1 MVRAVPRPEPTAAA
15 VVLEL
20 ARAAADLALG
30 ASCAGCTREPG
41 LLCLHCR
48 DTLAAPARRV
58 APEPAP
64 PRLPPVYAV
73 AAYEGVVRSILGAHK
88 EGGRLGLARPLGEAL
103 ARAVCG
109 GLGGVRGPASRVVL
123 VPVPSRPGSAR
134 TRGHDPLLRTARRA
148 ATRLSRAG
156 VPTQVVPALA
166 HRRAVVDQA
175 GLDHRERRVNLAGA
189 LGLRRS
195 AAPLLRGAVVVVV
208 DDVMT
213 TGATLAEATR
223 ALASGGVA
231 VEAAAVVAAT
241 RRRSPD
247 RVSVGPRSD

>member
-1 MVRAVPRPEPTAAA
+1 MPRPEPTAAV
-15 VVLEL
+15 VVLAL

-30 ASCAGCTREPG
+30 ASCAGCAREPG

-48 DTLAAPARRV
+48 DALAAPARRV

-64 PRLPPVYAV
+64 PGLPPVHAV
-73 AAYEGVVRSILGAHK
+73 APYEGVVRTILGAHK
-88 EGGRLGLARPLGEAL
+88 EAGRLGLARPLGEAL

-109 GLGGVRGPASRVVL
+109 GLGGVRGPVSRVVL

-134 TRGHDPLLRTARRA
+134 RRGHEPLLRTARWA
-148 ATRLSRAG
+148 ATGLRRADLRA
-156 VPTQVVPALA
+156 QVVPALA

-175 GLDHRERRVNLAGA
+175 GLDHRQRRVNLAGA

-223 ALASGGVA
+223 ALASGCVA

-241 RRRSPD
+241 RRRSLPT